1 MSFVK
6 DTFNALTGR
15 SAEKAS
21 NSAAAT
27 SSDAQIRGAEIA
39 AASARDGLNYL
50 KEREQLPRQFSE
62 GALNQ
67 LGGIFGLQGGDP
79 NADQNLQANPLF
91 RATMGQIPQ
100 QEEAILRN
108 QSATG
113 ALPGALR
120 SGGTDMMLADNQR
133 MNTLSAYQ
141 NAMGGLQGLA
151 GLPSNA
157 NQIAAATA
165 GIGQTLGQGVSGAGQ
180 TLAQGQIAG
189 ANARQQGIGN
199 TLGMGMNALAL
210 SGFSDIRLKDN
221 IQPAGERFGH
231 SWFTWDWNDTARA
244 LGLSGSSEGV
254 IADLVKPTRPD
265 LVGERDGYMTVNY
278 DLMGAGA

>member
-1 MSFVK
+1 MSFIK
-6 DTFNALTGR
+6 DTFNALTGK

-113 ALPGALR
+113 ALR

-189 ANARQQGIGN
+189 ANSRQQA
-199 TLGMGMNALAL
+199 LGGLVQAGAQA
-210 SGFSDIRLKDN
+210 FSDARLKDN

>member
-6 DTFNALTGR
+6 DTFNALTGK
-15 SAEKAS
+15 SAERAS
-21 NSAAAT
+21 NEGAAT
-27 SSDAQIRGAEIA
+27 AAQGQREAL
-39 AASARDGLNYL
+39 DYL
-50 KEREQLPRQFSE
+50 KEREALPRQFSE
-62 GALNQ
+62 GALTQ
-67 LGGIFGLQGGDP
+67 LGGLFNLEGGDP

-91 RATMGQIPQ
+91 RATMGQLPQ

-108 QSATG
+108 QSAT
-113 ALPGALR
+113 GALR

-151 GLPSNA
+151 SLPSNA
-157 NQIAAATA
+157 NQIASATA
-165 GIGQTLGQGVSGAGQ
+165 GIGN

-189 ANARQQGIGN
+189 ANSRQQA
-199 TLGMGMNALAL
+199 LGGLVQAGAQA
-210 SGFSDIRLKDN
+210 FSDARLKDN

-231 SWFTWDWNDTARA
+231 SWFTWDWNDTAHA

-254 IADLVKPTRPD
+254 IADLVKPTHPD